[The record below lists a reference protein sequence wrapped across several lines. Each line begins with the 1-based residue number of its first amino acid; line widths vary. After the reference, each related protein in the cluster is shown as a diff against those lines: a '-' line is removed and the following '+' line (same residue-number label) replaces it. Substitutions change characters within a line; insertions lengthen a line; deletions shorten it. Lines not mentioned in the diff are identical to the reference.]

1 MTKKKKTKTSAAA
14 KKAGKNKSARS
25 SESRVFD
32 KTFKETA
39 EK

>member
-1 MTKKKKTKTSAAA
+1 MTKKKKTKTSATA

-25 SESRVFD
+25 SFFD
-32 KTFKETA
+32 KPLKEAA